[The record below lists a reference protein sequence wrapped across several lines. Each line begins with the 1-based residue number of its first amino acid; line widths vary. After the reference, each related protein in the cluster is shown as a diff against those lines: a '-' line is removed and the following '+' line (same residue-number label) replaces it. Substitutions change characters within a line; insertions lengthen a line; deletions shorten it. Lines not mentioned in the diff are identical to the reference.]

1 MKHVSFGHLFP
12 GFVLNAR
19 GRNVHEDSKELAYV
33 NSLGPSYSANLF
45 RIIEEGCKA
54 VQSRLPHVSIR
65 SKPVFIEDIQ
75 DIGTK
80 DGLLYVVHLMPANNN
95 FRKAI
100 DTYLGNTIPDV
111 FSYVGIDQGDKK
123 LVERVLNSH
132 KLHIEEKARPKVEGM
147 LPVVYHK

>member
-1 MKHVSFGHLFP
+1 
-12 GFVLNAR
+12 
-19 GRNVHEDSKELAYV
+19 
-33 NSLGPSYSANLF
+33 
-45 RIIEEGCKA
+45 
-54 VQSRLPHVSIR
+54 
-65 SKPVFIEDIQ
+65 
-75 DIGTK
+75 
-80 DGLLYVVHLMPANNN
+80 MPANNN